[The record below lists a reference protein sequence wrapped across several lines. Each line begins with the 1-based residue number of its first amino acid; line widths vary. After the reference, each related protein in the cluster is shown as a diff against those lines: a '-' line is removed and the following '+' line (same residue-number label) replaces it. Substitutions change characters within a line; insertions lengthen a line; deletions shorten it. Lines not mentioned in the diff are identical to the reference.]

1 MKAIV
6 KLSINE
12 TNMLQNLRYVFSG
25 KVSFLR
31 ELLQNSR
38 RAGATEVGITTTEE
52 HGELTLTYADN
63 GCGIADLQKLFTVA
77 ESGWDEALVKQE
89 SAFGMGF
96 TSALFVAEEITVTSL
111 GKEVRFL
118 TQDVIESRPVN
129 VNEVLHTPGMGLVMR
144 RVDKKI
150 IALEIERFLDNEV
163 SALPMDVYL
172 NGKKLKRTAFEAM
185 HNEAFIQRDIP
196 GIGHVTIDPAC
207 FTTSDI
213 RGDAAYS
220 LRIRHYLLGHPI
232 GSTGGSYHQL
242 STHAWVELDPT
253 KFHARMPDRDSLI
266 DSNDMGQMVEN
277 AVYGLI
283 YETIK
288 ERLSELDHET
298 FLNRHYKA
306 ILVGDRYSKLPFKAL
321 LNEIPVLPTAMLAR
335 YQNSPQIAPFYG
347 ADLADH
353 GIRKIG
359 VTRSEIESGE
369 VVITTNYPTC
379 VDDVGH
385 LYGLVAY
392 RKGWINLEESL
403 DSNHWAVPYLRN
415 LTDLDVEAKLEET
428 LKVDGVIGEGEE
440 YGDVNVEIKFCER
453 YSVEYEGET
462 LVFDDVPIVSKVTQP
477 HCDAEL
483 LVPRNASASDV
494 IACYASPSD
503 EDGGR
508 EQFEEL
514 TRELARSLRSQFGG
528 TFANEVSM
536 ILCENWIASRDRSAA
551 LVLNNRDSALHVSQD
566 ALREML
572 VRCADL
578 FDEGTRE
585 KISNYLNPVA

>member
-1 MKAIV
+1 MTTIV

-25 KVSFLR
+25 KVTFLR

-52 HGELTLTYADN
+52 HGELMLTYADN

-77 ESGWDEALVKQE
+77 ESGWDEELVKQE

-111 GKEVRFL
+111 GKEVQFR
-118 TQDVIESRPVN
+118 TEDVIAAKPAV
-129 VNEVLHTPGMGLVMR
+129 VTDALHSPGMGLMMR
-144 RVDKKI
+144 RVDTKI
-150 IALEIERFLDNEV
+150 TAQNIEWFLNNEV

-220 LRIRHYLLGHPI
+220 LKIRHYLLGHPI
-232 GSTGGSYHQL
+232 GATRSSFNHGHAD
-242 STHAWVELDPT
+242 AWVELDPT

-266 DSNDMGQMVEN
+266 DSDDKDRIVTR
-277 AVYGLI
+277 AVNELI
-283 YETIK
+283 YETLK
-288 ERLSELDHET
+288 EKLSELDYET
-298 FLNRHYKA
+298 FLQRHYKA
-306 ILVGDRYSKLPFKAL
+306 VLAGSRYSSLPFKAL
-321 LNEIPVLPTAMLAR
+321 LNELPVLPAR
-335 YQNSPQIAPFYG
+335 MVAQYQETPQIAPFYG
-347 ADLADH
+347 LQFLFSAMN
-353 GIRKIG
+353 KIG
-359 VTRSEIESGE
+359 FTRSEIESGE
-369 VVITTNYPTC
+369 VVITTNYPTS
-379 VDDVGH
+379 VDEVGH
-385 LYGLVAY
+385 LHGLVAH
-392 RKGWINLEESL
+392 RKGWFNLEESL
-403 DSNHWAVPYLRN
+403 DVNHWAVPYLR
-415 LTDLDVEAKLEET
+415 DLADFDAEAKLEET
-428 LKVDGVIGEGEE
+428 LRVEGVIDECPE
-440 YGDVNVEIKFCER
+440 YGDVDVKLKLCER
-453 YSVEYEGET
+453 FSIEYEGET
-462 LVFDDVPIVSKVTQP
+462 LVFDDVAIVSKVNEP
-477 HCDAEL
+477 YRFADV
-483 LVPRNASASDV
+483 LVPRNASPSNV
-494 IACYASPSD
+494 LACYASPSD
-503 EDGGR
+503 EDGGK
-508 EQFEEL
+508 EQFDEM
-514 TRELARSLRSQFGG
+514 TRELARTLSAHFGG

-536 ILCENWIASRDRSAA
+536 ILRENWIASRDRSAA

-578 FDEGTRE
+578 FDEKTRE
-585 KISNYLNPVA
+585 QISRYLNPVE